1 MAKRQ
6 ANGDDRARRVLA
18 QEAARIIVEQG
29 IEDYRVAKIKAAE
42 RLGMSERGSLP
53 GNAEIEKAVG
63 EHLLL
68 FGRESIDLLRVL
80 RRAALSAME
89 MLAPFTPR
97 LVGPVLRG
105 TASANSAVNL
115 HVFADSAELVAVRL
129 QERSVQYRPFD
140 RRLKSRRDHAEMF
153 AAFRFTQGESA
164 IEATVF
170 PVDGVRQAP
179 ISPSKRPCS
188 RSMACVRRRLARSTA
203 SRCGGL
209 TRAQFLRC

>member
-6 ANGDDRARRVLA
+6 ANGDDRARQVLA

-29 IEDYRVAKIKAAE
+29 IQDYRVAKFKAAE

-53 GNAEIEKAVG
+53 GNTEIEKAVS

-68 FGRESIDLLRVL
+68 FGRESHVDLLRVL

-89 MLAPFTPR
+89 MLAPFAPR
-97 LVGPVLRG
+97 LVGPVLHG

-129 QERSVQYRPFD
+129 EESSVQYRPFD
-140 RRLKSRRDHAEMF
+140 RRLKSRRDRAETF
-153 AAFRFTQGESA
+153 AAFRFTHGESA

-179 ISPSKRPCS
+179 ISPVDGKP
-188 RSMACVRRRLARSTA
+188 MRRADVNVILRL
-203 SRCGGL
+203 L
-209 TRAQFLRC
+209 EN

>member
-1 MAKRQ
+1 MARQ
-6 ANGDDRARRVLA
+6 QTNGGDRARRLLA

-53 GNAEIEKAVG
+53 GNAEIEKAVC
-63 EHLLL
+63 EHLQL
-68 FGRESIDLLRVL
+68 FGRELHVDLLRIL

-89 MLAPFTPR
+89 MLAPFSPR
-97 LVGPVLRG
+97 LVGPVLHG

-115 HVFADSAELVAVRL
+115 HVFADNAEMVAVQL
-129 QERSVQYRPFD
+129 QESSVQYRPFE
-140 RRLKSRRDHAEMF
+140 RRLKSRRDRAETF
-153 AAFRFTQGESA
+153 AAFRFTQGESD

-179 ISPSKRPCS
+179 ISPVDGKP
-188 RSMACVRRRLARSTA
+188 MRRADVNAILKLLAD
-203 SRCGGL
+203 
-209 TRAQFLRC
+209 

>member
-6 ANGDDRARRVLA
+6 ANGDDRARQVLA

-42 RLGMSERGSLP
+42 RLGMSARGSLP
-53 GNAEIEKAVG
+53 GNAEIEKAVSD
-63 EHLLL
+63 HLLL
-68 FGRESIDLLRVL
+68 FGRESHIDLLRVL

-97 LVGPVLRG
+97 LVGPVLHG

-115 HVFADSAELVAVRL
+115 HVFADSAELVAIRL

-140 RRLKSRRDHAEMF
+140 RRLKSRRDRAEMF
-153 AAFRFTQGESA
+153 AAFRFTHGESA

-170 PVDGVRQAP
+170 PVNGVRQAP
-179 ISPSKRPCS
+179 ISPVDGKP
-188 RSMACVRRRLARSTA
+188 MRRADFNAILK
-203 SRCGGL
+203 L
-209 TRAQFLRC
+209 LDD

>member
-6 ANGDDRARRVLA
+6 ANGDDRARLVLA

-42 RLGMSERGSLP
+42 RLGMSARGSLP
-53 GNAEIEKAVG
+53 GNAEIEKAVS

-68 FGRESIDLLRVL
+68 FGRESYVDLLRSL
-80 RRAALSAME
+80 RHAALSAME

-97 LVGPVLRG
+97 LVGPVLHG

-115 HVFADSAELVAVRL
+115 HVFADNAEIVAICL
-129 QERSVQYRPFD
+129 QESSVQYRPFE
-140 RRLKSRRDHAEMF
+140 RRLKSRRDRAETF
-153 AAFRFTQGESA
+153 AAFRFTQDESH

-179 ISPSKRPCS
+179 ISPVDGKP
-188 RSMACVRRRLARSTA
+188 MQ
-203 SRCGGL
+203 
-209 TRAQFLRC
+209 RADRNAILKLLDD

>member
-6 ANGDDRARRVLA
+6 ANGDDRARQVLA
-18 QEAARIIVEQG
+18 QEAARIIVEHG

-53 GNAEIEKAVG
+53 GNTEIEKAVS

-68 FGRESIDLLRVL
+68 FGRESHIDLLRVL

-97 LVGPVLRG
+97 LVGPVLHG
-105 TASANSAVNL
+105 TASANSAVHL
-115 HVFADSAELVAVRL
+115 HVFADSAESVAICL

-140 RRLKSRRDHAEMF
+140 RRLKSRRDRAETF

-179 ISPSKRPCS
+179 ISPVDGKP
-188 RSMACVRRRLARSTA
+188 MRRADFNAILK
-203 SRCGGL
+203 L
-209 TRAQFLRC
+209 IEN